1 MFEKRHRITLLFN
14 ANKAYDR
21 QVVEGVGEYLQ
32 ASQSEWD
39 IFIEEDFRTRLEN
52 IKDWLGDGVIADY
65 DDPVIEQLLT
75 DVDVPIVGVGGSYHA
90 PEHYPPVH
98 YIATDNHALVEAAF
112 LHLKEK
118 GVHRFAFYGLPSSS
132 GKRWAVERE
141 HAFCQLVAKEKYR
154 VE

>member
-52 IKDWLGDGVIADY
+52 IKDWLGDGVIADF
-65 DDPVIEQLLT
+65 DDPVIEQLLSG
-75 DVDVPIVGVGGSYHA
+75 VDVPIV
-90 PEHYPPVH
+90 
-98 YIATDNHALVEAAF
+98 
-112 LHLKEK
+112 
-118 GVHRFAFYGLPSSS
+118 HRNIILPFTTSPRITMLWSRPPSSI
-132 GKRWAVERE
+132 
-141 HAFCQLVAKEKYR
+141 
-154 VE
+154 